1 MFCFQYFSST
11 EMWSLRI
18 LNVSE
23 CPSFFSVS
31 TTSSTGC
38 ALYVKL
44 LRNESGIQGA
54 ASGVCFIEWLC
65 YRPHVPAL
73 EHRYAWL
80 WVKPEKGISY
90 YWRTKYAVSMGEPSR
105 GYVAVWD
112 RDKGAYV
119 ALIFRS
125 KPDFWSWSEYIRSDI
140 FQANG
145 TSSQSDIFIVR
156 VLAMF
161 PRPWKHF
168 LAPTWLSNTI
178 LADVVK

>member
-23 CPSFFSVS
+23 CPSFYLSVS

-80 WVKPEKGISY
+80 WVKPEKGVSY
-90 YWRTKYAVSMGEPSR
+90 YWRTKYAVPMGEPSR
-105 GYVAVWD
+105 GMWLFETETRVPMLPWFSNLNQISEVDQNISEVIYSKQMEQAVS
-112 RDKGAYV
+112 
-119 ALIFRS
+119 L
-125 KPDFWSWSEYIRSDI
+125 
-140 FQANG
+140 
-145 TSSQSDIFIVR
+145 TS
-156 VLAMF
+156 L
-161 PRPWKHF
+161 
-168 LAPTWLSNTI
+168 L
-178 LADVVK
+178 